1 MKFIYKPAFLSLII
15 DFLILII
22 GIFVV
27 LEWFPLTTRT
37 PYDKYADGALFYYG
51 IWVLISYILGRY
63 KPLHLLKYKI
73 VSFNLIYTT
82 LLTFFIVS
90 FVSFALFK
98 GHYSIY
104 VVFTF
109 TTIIYAVFSAF
120 YLLYFVLLYAVEY
133 DEIPIEIEV
142 RENAVLLPP
151 ISLDDE
157 SFNDLKETIC
167 TFSGKKCFDVLS
179 HHYDLKSGAVY
190 VNLSS
195 NYLDIKAKRNYKY
208 STFINLE
215 RLNNMRGINNLFNV
229 LNQKLPDDG
238 QIVCC
243 FESKS
248 TRKKNILKSLPK
260 GINYIY
266 YSFNYVYRRIIPKLF
281 LTRRLYYDITH
292 GKNRILSKAEVMGR
306 LYFSGFEVIN
316 DCKVGS
322 LTYVFARRVKQPE
335 PIVKKSYGP
344 LIKLKRL
351 GKNGKVFDVYKMRT
365 MHPYSEYLQ
374 AYIYDH
380 YNLQK
385 GGKFN
390 NDIRINT
397 LGRIMRKYF
406 LDEIPMLLNL
416 IRGEM
421 KIVGVR
427 PISNHYFSLYSAE
440 LQEKRLKT
448 KPGLLP
454 PFYADMPETMEEI
467 QNSEMK
473 YLIECEKNGTF
484 VTDVKYLRK
493 IIKNIIINKARS
505 A

>member
-1 MKFIYKPAFLSLII
+1 
-15 DFLILII
+15 
-22 GIFVV
+22 
-27 LEWFPLTTRT
+27 
-37 PYDKYADGALFYYG
+37 
-51 IWVLISYILGRY
+51 
-63 KPLHLLKYKI
+63 
-73 VSFNLIYTT
+73 
-82 LLTFFIVS
+82 
-90 FVSFALFK
+90 
-98 GHYSIY
+98 
-104 VVFTF
+104 
-109 TTIIYAVFSAF
+109 
-120 YLLYFVLLYAVEY
+120 
-133 DEIPIEIEV
+133 
-142 RENAVLLPP
+142 
-151 ISLDDE
+151 
-157 SFNDLKETIC
+157 
-167 TFSGKKCFDVLS
+167 
-179 HHYDLKSGAVY
+179 
-190 VNLSS
+190 
-195 NYLDIKAKRNYKY
+195 
-208 STFINLE
+208 
-215 RLNNMRGINNLFNV
+215 
-229 LNQKLPDDG
+229 
-238 QIVCC
+238 
-243 FESKS
+243 
-248 TRKKNILKSLPK
+248 
-260 GINYIY
+260 
-266 YSFNYVYRRIIPKLF
+266 
-281 LTRRLYYDITH
+281 LYYDITH

-335 PIVKKSYGP
+335 PIVNKSYGP

-397 LGRIMRKYF
+397 LGGIMRKYF

>member
-1 MKFIYKPAFLSLII
+1 MAILAFQKPEKVIMLEADAFQGKFEFRP
-15 DFLILII
+15 
-22 GIFVV
+22 
-27 LEWFPLTTRT
+27 LEP
-37 PYDKYADGALFYYG
+37 GYG
-51 IWVLISYILGRY
+51 ITIGNALRRIL
-63 KPLHLLKYKI
+63 
-73 VSFNLIYTT
+73 
-82 LLTFFIVS
+82 
-90 FVSFALFK
+90 
-98 GHYSIY
+98 
-104 VVFTF
+104 
-109 TTIIYAVFSAF
+109 
-120 YLLYFVLLYAVEY
+120 
-133 DEIPIEIEV
+133 
-142 RENAVLLPP
+142 
-151 ISLDDE
+151 
-157 SFNDLKETIC
+157 
-167 TFSGKKCFDVLS
+167 
-179 HHYDLKSGAVY
+179 
-190 VNLSS
+190 LSS
-195 NYLDIKAKRNYKY
+195 LEGFAITSIKIEGIDHEY
-208 STFINLE
+208 STIPGVIDDVTNIILNLKQV
-215 RLNNMRGINNLFNV
+215 RF
-229 LNQKLPDDG
+229 K
-238 QIVCC
+238 QIV
-243 FESKS
+243 EDIDNEKVTINVSGLS
-248 TRKKNILKSLPK
+248 VLKA
-260 GINYIY
+260 G
-266 YSFNYVYRRIIPKLF
+266 
-281 LTRRLYYDITH
+281 DI
-292 GKNRILSKAEVMGR
+292 GK
-306 LYFSGFEVIN
+306 YFSGFEVIN

-397 LGRIMRKYF
+397 LGGIMRKYF